1 MTGAAL
7 RVSIAVPRNQFTV
20 EVELQVAAGRTLA
33 LLGPNGAG
41 KSTVLSVIAGMLS
54 PRPGLVRLG
63 ERMLTDTGKGVQ
75 VPPQHRRVALMGQDP
90 LLFPHLSAL
99 ENVAFGPRAR
109 GGGRQGS
116 REIALEW
123 LRRMGIGE
131 LAGRRPRA
139 MSGGQQ
145 QRVALARALAADPRL
160 VLLDEPLGALD
171 ARTAPEI
178 RQMLRRHLTETGTTA
193 VLVTHDPLDAAVLAD
208 EVVVIDAGKVVD
220 SGPTQTVL
228 NTPRS
233 AFGATLAGLNLLP
246 GKAVAS
252 CAEGETA
259 TVRVADDLVLT
270 GIAHTELAAGEQAA
284 AVFSPAA
291 VALFTGPVG
300 GSPRNQWPAT
310 VGSVEAVG
318 PTVRVHFPDPVE
330 VAADLTPAAAAELG
344 LVPDA
349 VVQLV
354 VKAAEVRIYR
364 R

>member
-1 MTGAAL
+1 MTGSVL
-7 RVSIAVPRNQFTV
+7 QLSITVPRNQFTV
-20 EVELQVAAGRTLA
+20 SVELEVPAGRTLA

-41 KSTVLSVIAGMLS
+41 KSTVLSVVAGLLS

-63 ERMLTDTGKGVQ
+63 DRVLTDSAKGVA
-75 VPPQHRRVALMGQDP
+75 VPPQDRRVALMGQDP

-109 GGGRQGS
+109 GAGRARS
-116 REIALEW
+116 RVAAQEW
-123 LRRMGIGE
+123 LARMGIGE

-145 QRVALARALAADPRL
+145 QRVALARALAADPQL

-178 RQMLRRHLTETGTTA
+178 RQMLRRHLTESGTTA
-193 VLVTHDPLDAAVLAD
+193 MLVTHDPLDAAVLAD
-208 EVVVIDAGKVVD
+208 QIVVIDAGQVVD

-246 GKAVAS
+246 GTATAS
-252 CAEGETA
+252 SAEGETA

-270 GIAHTELAAGEQAA
+270 GIAHTALSAGDEAA
-284 AVFSPAA
+284 AVFAPAA
-291 VALFTGPVG
+291 AAVFAGPVD

-318 PTVRVHFPDPVE
+318 PTVRVHFPGPVD
-330 VAADLTPAAAAELG
+330 VAADLTPAATAELG
-344 LVPDA
+344 LVPGSA
-349 VVQLV
+349 VQLV
-354 VKAAEVRIYR
+354 VKATEIRIYR